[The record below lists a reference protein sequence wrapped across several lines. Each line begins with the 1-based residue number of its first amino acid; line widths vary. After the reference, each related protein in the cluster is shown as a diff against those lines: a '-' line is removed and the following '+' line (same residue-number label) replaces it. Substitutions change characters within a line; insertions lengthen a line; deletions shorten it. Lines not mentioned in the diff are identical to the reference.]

1 MEDFAD
7 LIDIE
12 IYLNNMDEKEYISD
26 FIENMRKGSYE

>member
-12 IYLNNMDEKEYISD
+12 TYLNNIDEREYISEL
-26 FIENMRKGSYE
+26 IEKHEAGTI